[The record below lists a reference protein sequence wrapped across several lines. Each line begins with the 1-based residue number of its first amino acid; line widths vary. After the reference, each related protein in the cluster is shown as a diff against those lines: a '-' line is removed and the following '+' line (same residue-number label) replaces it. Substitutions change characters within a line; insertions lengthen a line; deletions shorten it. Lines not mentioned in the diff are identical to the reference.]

1 MFVNPSKEET
11 FGLTTLEAISCG
23 TPAIVYKNT
32 ACEEVVNLFGGIAV
46 EQSVCAI
53 KLAIEQLM
61 LGGGNFENFIFR
73 NDL

>member
-1 MFVNPSKEET
+1 MINSDLKF
-11 FGLTTLEAISCG
+11 LESEL
-23 TPAIVYKNT
+23 K
-32 ACEEVVNLFGGIAV
+32 EVVNLFGGIAV